1 MCNREEKGWSS
12 INTPWLKCCVCSRK
26 TALKV
31 HAFICRLRPHLAL
44 QVELRARIICHSL
57 ERTCCIVLAFLSSPL
72 YFVSTFSV
80 CISKVALATQ
90 IASCLEQSSLLWE
103 NGLRWRLEEEFT
115 SGVFFGNRRNY
126 KRTEERDHRFSLLRG
141 KRTFLYQP
149 TITTDRDATRL
160 ERSYT
165 AM

>member
-72 YFVSTFSV
+72 YFVSTFLSV
-80 CISKVALATQ
+80 SARSPWLPKSRRVWSKVHFCEKTDWDGDLKK
-90 IASCLEQSSLLWE
+90 SLPQE
-103 NGLRWRLEEEFT
+103 
-115 SGVFFGNRRNY
+115 FFGNRRNY